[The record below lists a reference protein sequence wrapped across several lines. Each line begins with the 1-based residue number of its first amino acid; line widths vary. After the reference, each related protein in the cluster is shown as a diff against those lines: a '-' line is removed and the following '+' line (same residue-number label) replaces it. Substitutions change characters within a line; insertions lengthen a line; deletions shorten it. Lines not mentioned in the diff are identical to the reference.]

1 MARRGARL
9 RRLAGTIRRVW
20 MFIKR
25 FVRFHTR
32 HRRFLFESVRLAFK
46 RGKIVKIHVLYFLE
60 TFFIRYKKRPR
71 LFFKY
76 HARTRAR
83 RSSFLSCLISKYI
96 YLVFVLR
103 LDVRRVD
110 LLGLSAAFF
119 SLVKN
124 MTAMDAKSNANCIVR
139 LPTGSLRKVMWK

>member
-1 MARRGARL
+1 MCC
-9 RRLAGTIRRVW
+9 TFW
-20 MFIKR
+20 KPSS
-25 FVRFHTR
+25 FVTK
-32 HRRFLFESVRLAFK
+32 SVSYSSLN
-46 RGKIVKIHVLYFLE
+46 ITH
-60 TFFIRYKKRPR
+60 
-71 LFFKY
+71 
-76 HARTRAR
+76 AR
-83 RSSFLSCLISKYI
+83 RSSFLSRLIRTYI

-119 SLVKN
+119 SLLKN